1 MMSKIIL
8 SIIILSLSVTCYAGD
23 TIRVH
28 KDARLDVFTAKQAYV
43 NKLTAHMTSGGQYK
57 GFRLQVLSTRTREE
71 AFNTK
76 ASLLQQFP
84 EQKAYIL
91 YQSPYFKVRIGNFPN
106 KQEADAFKKQLSKVY
121 AQPAYLVE
129 DIIDYTP
136 TADEIEN

>member
-1 MMSKIIL
+1 
-8 SIIILSLSVTCYAGD
+8 
-23 TIRVH
+23 
-28 KDARLDVFTAKQAYV
+28 
-43 NKLTAHMTSGGQYK
+43 MTSGGQFK
-57 GFRLQVLSTRTREE
+57 GFRLQVLSTRTRED

-76 ASLLQQFP
+76 SNLLRQFP

-106 KQEADAFKKQLSKVY
+106 KQEADIFKKQFNKVY